1 MSTMMEEILNYN
13 KARHAKEAIVWRL
26 YVAYVQAY
34 DYTPKMLHRVVEN
47 NKGTQL
53 FTKNID
59 RLFWAFTQTVQALE
73 HYRLPF

>member
-34 DYTPKMLHRVVEN
+34 DYIYRQN
-47 NKGTQL
+47 SSS
-53 FTKNID
+53 D
-59 RLFWAFTQTVQALE
+59 R
-73 HYRLPF
+73 

>member
-47 NKGTQL
+47 NEGTQVYM
-53 FTKNID
+53 K
-59 RLFWAFTQTVQALE
+59 
-73 HYRLPF
+73 